1 MNDTRTYLGKDTEKN
16 KTLTGAITFI
26 GERIQ
31 HGEKK
36 FTSWNSLGREFYAEQ
51 ITYAK
56 ACRLERK
63 QLIGRIMINWL

>member
-1 MNDTRTYLGKDTEKN
+1 MNDTHTYLGKDTEKN

-36 FTSWNSLGREFYAEQ
+36 FTS
-51 ITYAK
+51 
-56 ACRLERK
+56 
-63 QLIGRIMINWL
+63 